1 MSDEPRSYLASDLA
15 TELNVARTTVNDW
28 LARYGA
34 YLEFELRGKRKAY
47 SANSLAVLREV
58 ARLRDDGKS
67 ALEIDAELAKKYGIR
82 PEIAPHPDESPE
94 AAPEAPAPPA
104 ASELPATI
112 PNGSDL
118 ALRFSDD
125 QLKKLFGLLEE
136 QEALRRRTAAQL
148 RRRVLLIVLLIL
160 LGLGIPL
167 VILSGRI
174 LDRISAESRARRE
187 NHQTLLENNRVLA
200 VELQSARQNLEGLK
214 SDQGKLRDAAAKAEA
229 ENAARL
235 AAITV
240 VLDKNRQDFA
250 ANSKRLADEIAA
262 QRAAAEAA
270 RQADNSRA
278 AELEQKQA
286 AQREEFARAQKAL
299 LEKLEAES
307 AKRTAAETEKAKLQ
321 RELDEQRRKSAAEQ
335 TKKSTEITIPVTTPS
350 LKEQPK

>member
-15 TELNVARTTVNDW
+15 AELNVARTTVNDW

-47 SANSLAVLREV
+47 SASSLAVLREV
-58 ARLRDDGKS
+58 AKLRDDGK
-67 ALEIDAELAKKYGIR
+67 AAFEIDAELARKYGIR
-82 PEIAPHPDESPE
+82 PEIAPHPDETVEATPGTPA
-94 AAPEAPAPPA
+94 AAP
-104 ASELPATI
+104 ASELPATL
-112 PNGSDL
+112 PGGSDL

-136 QEALRRRTAAQL
+136 QEALRRRAAALL

-174 LDRISAESRARRE
+174 LERISAESRARRE
-187 NHQTLLENNRVLA
+187 NHQTLLENNRVLV

-214 SDQGKLRDAAAKAEA
+214 ADQAKLRDEAAKAEA
-229 ENAARL
+229 ESAARL

-240 VLDKNRQDFA
+240 VLDRNRQDFD
-250 ANSKRLADEIAA
+250 ANAKRLAAELAT

-270 RQADNSRA
+270 RQADTSRS
-278 AELEQKQA
+278 AELAKQQA
-286 AQREEFARAQKAL
+286 AQREEFARTQKAL
-299 LEKLEAES
+299 LEKLEAEA
-307 AKRTAAETEKAKLQ
+307 AKRAAAEAERTRLQ
-321 RELDEQRRKSAAEQ
+321 RELEEQRQKQPETQATTNTA
-335 TKKSTEITIPVTTPS
+335 KPIPVTTPT
-350 LKEQPK
+350 KEQVK

>member
-1 MSDEPRSYLASDLA
+1 MSDEPQSYLASDLA
-15 TELNVARTTVNDW
+15 AELNVARTTVNDW

-58 ARLRDDGKS
+58 AKLRDDGK
-67 ALEIDAELAKKYGIR
+67 AAFEIDAELAKKYGIR
-82 PEIAPHPDESPE
+82 PEIAPHADETVE
-94 AAPEAPAPPA
+94 AAPEVPAPAA
-104 ASELPATI
+104 TSELPATI
-112 PNGSDL
+112 PNGTDL

-136 QEALRRRTAAQL
+136 QETLRRRAAAQL

-174 LDRISAESRARRE
+174 LERISAESRARRE
-187 NHQTLLENNRVLA
+187 NHQTLVENNRLLV
-200 VELQSARQNLEGLK
+200 VELQSARQNLQGLK
-214 SDQGKLRDAAAKAEA
+214 ADQDKLRDAAAKAEA
-229 ENAARL
+229 ESAKRL

-240 VLDKNRQDFA
+240 VLDRNRQDFD
-250 ANSKRLADEIAA
+250 ANAKRLADELAA

-270 RQADNSRA
+270 RQSDTSRA
-278 AELEQKQA
+278 AELAKQQA
-286 AQREEFARAQKAL
+286 AQREEFARTQKAL

-307 AKRTAAETEKAKLQ
+307 AKRTAAEAERAKLQ
-321 RELDEQRRKSAAEQ
+321 RELEEQRRKQAEEQ
-335 TKKSTEITIPVTTPS
+335 AITNITTSIPVTTPT
-350 LKEQPK
+350 KEQTK